1 MGKIVKVVVCAIFIL
16 AIIVAIIVFALTK
29 CNNGFGLGG
38 SGDGDGSG
46 SSDGGSSVSDT
57 AEISEEAAETEE
69 TAETEAFFNV
79 TVHGSE
85 YVFNSNTYTDTEE
98 LLKALQAAG
107 DVTTVRV
114 KDDLASEKAYQ
125 ALLDALRENDFHYEE
140 TETATE

>member
-1 MGKIVKVVVCAIFIL
+1 MGKIIKCLCAIIFL
-16 AIIVAIIVFALTK
+16 LLIVIAVFLIFTK

-46 SSDGGSSVSDT
+46 SSNAGSSVSDT

-98 LLKALQAAG
+98 LLKALQEAG

>member
-1 MGKIVKVVVCAIFIL
+1 MSKKSVIL
-16 AIIVAIIVFALTK
+16 GFLAVFAIVGVVTYVG
-29 CNNGFGLGG
+29 CNGGHGHGG
-38 SGDGDGSG
+38 SGDNG
-46 SSDGGSSVSDT
+46 SSNAGSSVSDT

-98 LLKALQAAG
+98 LLNALQAAG